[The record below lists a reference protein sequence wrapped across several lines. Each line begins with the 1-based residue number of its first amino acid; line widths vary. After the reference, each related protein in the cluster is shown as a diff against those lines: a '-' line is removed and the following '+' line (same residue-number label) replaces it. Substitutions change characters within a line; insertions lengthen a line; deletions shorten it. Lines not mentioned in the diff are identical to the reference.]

1 MYEKLNK
8 LSENRAK
15 HFHENED
22 PSGWY
27 QWSETYFEELPQEM
41 SEALEENRE
50 NNSVYLEDEL
60 WDVIWDYL
68 MLLNTLKLEWKI
80 TSVDAVLKRAY
91 DKFSE
96 RVWKDGK
103 KILWDQWEWN
113 KIKRGQKVKREKE
126 HREKYWE

>member
-1 MYEKLNK
+1 MYEKLKK
-8 LSENRAK
+8 LAENRAK

-27 QWSETYFEELPQEM
+27 KGSETYFHELPQEIW
-41 SEALEENRE
+41 EAFDENKQ

-60 WDVIWDYL
+60 WDVFWDYL

-80 TSVDAVLKRAY
+80 ESVDNVIKRAY
-91 DKFSE
+91 NKFSE

-103 KILWDQWEWN
+103 VDIWTQWEWN
-113 KIKRGQKVKREKE
+113 KIKRGQKVKRQKE
-126 HREKYWE
+126 HEDKYGK